1 MSLIQLEELVTYQ
14 LRTGYLNEIADGVGE
29 RLITVNDS
37 SINTVPFKS
46 AGWRPNSSHI
56 KRTHS
61 PPIPTAIAS
70 EYFQAP
76 RHVGLTLE
84 DGFEDGGM
92 LTGGGA
98 DTMGPGAAT
107 KRRRRREQM
116 EEDDSSDFSDESED
130 ESEHRAAQQIKFA
143 KMPVRHRA
151 GSSPGQAS
159 HLQPMNTS
167 PRAPRRGSQS
177 SLNILPGRPRRD
189 TVTSSEVSSENEF
202 DVPVA
207 YRHREAARAATRAMR
222 MQDKINEE
230 PSPGVQLAADPAL
243 LREEDDDDD
252 DSDEGSDMSG
262 EYVAS
267 IDEASILDVVENNP
281 INASP
286 TRQVV
291 GTPPRNFTR
300 QSTIRISQ
308 AHPPPSV
315 FKALPPPRPMSTIRP
330 LSVVQPQSLLS
341 AAIKAKRYKSSV
353 PFQKFAHLN
362 GEGTQGAISIR
373 IYAAFSKTPGK
384 YLEVLIR
391 PRVQNGQGVER
402 AVTIADLIGLG
413 LYRYNE
419 EKREPPVPPKKRN
432 INWYTLRMVE
442 EGGEVDDDFSP
453 FVRTKPLTSA
463 TTVNNAHMRGGG
475 RMRSNSKVYDEF
487 AIVTATES
495 EYEANQKSTP
505 QEDEEGEGEE
515 GEEGEGEE
523 EAQQLPLG
531 GIAEEGTLPKNEG
544 ASASA
549 SATIPALP
557 SEHPRPN
564 PILTTAYRPNVLLAD
579 APQTRTTV
587 SNAMRGQQKL
597 LRIHIM
603 SSEVAAGQMVT
614 LDITTDTYL
623 AEVLDQVCRK
633 RHLDKANHVLKLP
646 GSGAL
651 VMLDRPVSS
660 IGNVSDLELHR
671 RRFATDGPLAVT
683 GSPGTSSPKAAAAAT
698 LDMPPPRKGHKK
710 AYTPG
715 SHPLAREVI
724 QPDELPSANY
734 KRYTVW
740 RKQPM
745 RIVGMSERVLVIDG
759 EYIHI
764 VPASGGKAIQE
775 GGGKTTTVHFSNV
788 IGCKVPRKH
797 PTNVKL
803 VVYKATE
810 SKRYDFEA
818 RGADEAAEI
827 VAELKKGI
835 SPYREV

>member
-37 SINTVPFKS
+37 SINTAPFKS
-46 AGWRPNSSHI
+46 AGWRPNSSHV

-76 RHVGLTLE
+76 RQAGLTLE
-84 DGFEDGGM
+84 DGYEDGGL

-116 EEDDSSDFSDESED
+116 EEEDSSDFSDESDD

-159 HLQPMNTS
+159 HIPPMNTS

-177 SLNILPGRPRRD
+177 SLNIFPGRPRRD

-202 DVPVA
+202 DMPVA

-230 PSPGVQLAADPAL
+230 PSPGVQIADPL
-243 LREEDDDDD
+243 HDEDED
-252 DSDEGSDMSG
+252 DSDEASDIS

-281 INASP
+281 MNAPMNASP

-300 QSTIRISQ
+300 RQSVQISQ
-308 AHPPPSV
+308 AHAMPSV
-315 FKALPPPRPMSTIRP
+315 FNALPPPRPMSIVRP

-373 IYAAFSKTPGK
+373 IYAAFSNTPSK
-384 YLEVLIR
+384 YLEVVIR
-391 PRVQNGQGVER
+391 PRVQSGQGVER

-419 EKREPPVPPKKRN
+419 EKREPPIAPKKRN

-442 EGGEVDDDFSP
+442 EGGEVDDDFPP
-453 FVRTKPLTSA
+453 FDRTKPLTSA

-475 RMRSNSKVYDEF
+475 RGRSNSKVYDEF
-487 AIVTATES
+487 AIVAATES
-495 EYEANQKSTP
+495 EYEANQKLTP
-505 QEDEEGEGEE
+505 QEDEE
-515 GEEGEGEE
+515 E
-523 EAQQLPLG
+523 EAQPAQDSIPEEAVSPKAETPKVENANG
-531 GIAEEGTLPKNEG
+531 NGNVNFGIFSPPQ
-544 ASASA
+544 SD
-549 SATIPALP
+549 
-557 SEHPRPN
+557 HPRPN
-564 PILTTAYRPNVLLAD
+564 PILNTAYRPNVLLAD
-579 APQTRTTV
+579 APQTRATV
-587 SNAMRGQQKL
+587 SNAIRGQQKL
-597 LRIHIM
+597 LRIFIM
-603 SSEVAAGQMVT
+603 SSDVAAGQMVT

-633 RHLDKANHVLKLP
+633 RNLDKANHVLKLP

-660 IGNVSDLELHR
+660 IGNVTDLELYR
-671 RRFATDGPLAVT
+671 RRFATDGPLATT
-683 GSPGTSSPKAAAAAT
+683 GSLGTSSPKMVAM
-698 LDMPPPRKGHKK
+698 LEGPQPPRRGHKK
-710 AYTPG
+710 TYTPG

-764 VPASGGKAIQE
+764 VPASGGKAMQE

>member
-29 RLITVNDS
+29 RLISVNDS

-46 AGWRPNSSHI
+46 AGWRPNSSHV

-76 RHVGLTLE
+76 RQAGLTLE
-84 DGFEDGGM
+84 DRFEDGGM

-159 HLQPMNTS
+159 HLQPMNVS

-202 DVPVA
+202 DVPAA

-230 PSPGVQLAADPAL
+230 PSQAVHPGDPSL
-243 LREEDDDDD
+243 LREEDEDD
-252 DSDEGSDMSG
+252 DSDEGSDISG

-281 INASP
+281 ITASP

-291 GTPPRNFTR
+291 GTPPRNFMR
-300 QSTIRISQ
+300 QSTIRNS
-308 AHPPPSV
+308 AHPPLSV
-315 FKALPPPRPMSTIRP
+315 FNALPPPRPMSTIRP

-341 AAIKAKRYKSSV
+341 AALKAKRFKSSV

-362 GEGTQGAISIR
+362 GEGTQGAISVR
-373 IYAAFSKTPGK
+373 IYAAFSKTPSK

-391 PRVQNGQGVER
+391 PRVQTGQGVER
-402 AVTIADLIGLG
+402 AVTIADLIGLS
-413 LYRYNE
+413 LYKYNE
-419 EKREPPVPPKKRN
+419 EKREPPIPPKKRN
-432 INWYTLRMVE
+432 INWYTLVMVE
-442 EGGEVDDDFSP
+442 EGGEVDDDFPP
-453 FVRTKPLTSA
+453 FDRTKPLTSA
-463 TTVNNAHMRGGG
+463 TTVNNAHLRGGG
-475 RMRSNSKVYDEF
+475 RTRSNSKVYDEF
-487 AIVTATES
+487 AIVEATEA
-495 EYEANQKSTP
+495 EYEANQKQTP
-505 QEDEEGEGEE
+505 QEDEE
-515 GEEGEGEE
+515 EE
-523 EAQQLPLG
+523 EAQPAQDT
-531 GIAEEGTLPKNEG
+531 IAEEGTTPERGEN
-544 ASASA
+544 ASAGAGAGANANA
-549 SATIPALP
+549 SGMLAPP
-557 SEHPRPN
+557 SSVHPRPN

-579 APQTRTTV
+579 APQTRTNV

-597 LRIHIM
+597 LRIYIM
-603 SSEVAAGQMVT
+603 SSDVAAGQMVT
-614 LDITTDTYL
+614 LDITTDMYF

-660 IGNVSDLELHR
+660 IGNVTDLELYR
-671 RRFATDGPLAVT
+671 RRFATDGPLAIT
-683 GSPGTSSPKAAAAAT
+683 GSPGTSSPKT
-698 LDMPPPRKGHKK
+698 VPMLDGPPPRKGHKK
-710 AYTPG
+710 GGYTPG
-715 SHPLAREVI
+715 SHPLAREVM

-764 VPASGGKAIQE
+764 VPSSGGKAVQE
-775 GGGKTTTVHFSNV
+775 GGKTTTVHFSNV

-818 RGADEAAEI
+818 RSADEAAEI

>member
-1 MSLIQLEELVTYQ
+1 LVTYQ

-29 RLITVNDS
+29 RLISVNDS

-46 AGWRPNSSHI
+46 AGWRPNSSHV

-76 RHVGLTLE
+76 RQAGLTLE
-84 DGFEDGGM
+84 DRFEDGGM

-159 HLQPMNTS
+159 HLQPMNVS

-202 DVPVA
+202 DVPAA

-230 PSPGVQLAADPAL
+230 PSQGVQPGDPSL
-243 LREEDDDDD
+243 LREEDEDDD
-252 DSDEGSDMSG
+252 DSDEGSDISG

-281 INASP
+281 ITASP

-291 GTPPRNFTR
+291 GTPPRNFMR
-300 QSTIRISQ
+300 QSTIRNS
-308 AHPPPSV
+308 AHPPLSV
-315 FKALPPPRPMSTIRP
+315 FNALPPPRPMSTIRP

-341 AAIKAKRYKSSV
+341 AALKAKRFKSSV

-362 GEGTQGAISIR
+362 GEGTQGAISVR
-373 IYAAFSKTPGK
+373 IYAAFSKTPSK

-391 PRVQNGQGVER
+391 PRVQTGQGVER
-402 AVTIADLIGLG
+402 AVTIADLIGLS
-413 LYRYNE
+413 LYKYNE
-419 EKREPPVPPKKRN
+419 EKREPPIPPKKRN
-432 INWYTLRMVE
+432 INWYTLVMVE
-442 EGGEVDDDFSP
+442 EGGEVDDDFPP
-453 FVRTKPLTSA
+453 FDRTKPLTSA
-463 TTVNNAHMRGGG
+463 TTVNNAHLRGGG
-475 RMRSNSKVYDEF
+475 RTRSNSKVYDEF
-487 AIVTATES
+487 AIVEATEA
-495 EYEANQKSTP
+495 EYEANQKQTP
-505 QEDEEGEGEE
+505 QEDEE
-515 GEEGEGEE
+515 EE
-523 EAQQLPLG
+523 EAQPTHDT
-531 GIAEEGTLPKNEG
+531 IAEEGTPEKSEH
-544 ASASA
+544 ASAGAGAGANA
-549 SATIPALP
+549 SGSGSGMLSPPP
-557 SEHPRPN
+557 SVHPRPN

-579 APQTRTTV
+579 APQTRTNV

-597 LRIHIM
+597 LRIYIM
-603 SSEVAAGQMVT
+603 SSDVAAGQMVT
-614 LDITTDTYL
+614 LDITTDMYF

-660 IGNVSDLELHR
+660 IGNVTDLELYR
-671 RRFATDGPLAVT
+671 RRFATDGPLAIT
-683 GSPGTSSPKAAAAAT
+683 GSPGTSSPKT
-698 LDMPPPRKGHKK
+698 VPMLDGPPPRKGHKK
-710 AYTPG
+710 GGYTPG
-715 SHPLAREVI
+715 SHPLAREVM

-764 VPASGGKAIQE
+764 VPSSGGKAVQE
-775 GGGKTTTVHFSNV
+775 GGKTTTVHFSNV

-818 RGADEAAEI
+818 RSADEAAEI

>member
-1 MSLIQLEELVTYQ
+1 MSLIQIEELVTYQ

-29 RLITVNDS
+29 RLISVNDS

-46 AGWRPNSSHI
+46 AGWRPNSSHV

-76 RHVGLTLE
+76 RQAGLTLE
-84 DGFEDGGM
+84 DRFEDGGM

-159 HLQPMNTS
+159 HLQPMNVS

-202 DVPVA
+202 DVPAA

-230 PSPGVQLAADPAL
+230 PSQGVQPGDPSL
-243 LREEDDDDD
+243 LREEDEDDD
-252 DSDEGSDMSG
+252 DSDEGSDISG

-281 INASP
+281 ITASP

-291 GTPPRNFTR
+291 GTPPRNFMR
-300 QSTIRISQ
+300 QSTIRNS
-308 AHPPPSV
+308 AHPPLSV
-315 FKALPPPRPMSTIRP
+315 FNALPPPRPMSTIRP

-341 AAIKAKRYKSSV
+341 AALKAKRFKSSV

-362 GEGTQGAISIR
+362 GEGTQGAISVR
-373 IYAAFSKTPGK
+373 IYAAFSKTPSK

-391 PRVQNGQGVER
+391 PRVQTGQGVER
-402 AVTIADLIGLG
+402 AVTIADLIGLS
-413 LYRYNE
+413 LYKYNE
-419 EKREPPVPPKKRN
+419 EKREPPIPPKKRN
-432 INWYTLRMVE
+432 INWYTLVMVE
-442 EGGEVDDDFSP
+442 EGGEVDDDFPP
-453 FVRTKPLTSA
+453 FDRTKPLTSA
-463 TTVNNAHMRGGG
+463 TTVNNAHLRGGG
-475 RMRSNSKVYDEF
+475 RTRSNSKVYDEF
-487 AIVTATES
+487 AIVEATEA
-495 EYEANQKSTP
+495 EYEANQKQTP
-505 QEDEEGEGEE
+505 QEDEE
-515 GEEGEGEE
+515 EE
-523 EAQQLPLG
+523 EAQPTHDT
-531 GIAEEGTLPKNEG
+531 IAEEGTPEKSEH
-544 ASASA
+544 ASAGAGAGANA
-549 SATIPALP
+549 SGSGSGMLSPPP
-557 SEHPRPN
+557 SVHPRPN

-579 APQTRTTV
+579 APQTRTNV

-597 LRIHIM
+597 LRIYIM
-603 SSEVAAGQMVT
+603 SSDVAAGQMVT
-614 LDITTDTYL
+614 LDITTDMYF

-660 IGNVSDLELHR
+660 IGNVTDLELYR
-671 RRFATDGPLAVT
+671 RRFATDGPLAIT
-683 GSPGTSSPKAAAAAT
+683 GSPGTSSPKT
-698 LDMPPPRKGHKK
+698 VPMLDGPPPRKGHKK
-710 AYTPG
+710 GGYTPG
-715 SHPLAREVI
+715 SHPLAREVM

-764 VPASGGKAIQE
+764 VPSSGGKAVQE
-775 GGGKTTTVHFSNV
+775 GGKTTTVHFSNV

-818 RGADEAAEI
+818 RSADEAAEI

>member
-29 RLITVNDS
+29 RLISVNDS

-46 AGWRPNSSHI
+46 AGWRPNSSHV

-76 RHVGLTLE
+76 RQAGLTLE
-84 DGFEDGGM
+84 DGFEDGGL

-230 PSPGVQLAADPAL
+230 PSPGVQFGDPSL
-243 LREEDDDDD
+243 PREEDEDDD
-252 DSDEGSDMSG
+252 DSDEGSDISG

-300 QSTIRISQ
+300 QSTIRVSQ
-308 AHPPPSV
+308 AAAPPSV

-341 AAIKAKRYKSSV
+341 VAIKAKRYKSSV

-362 GEGTQGAISIR
+362 GEGTQGAMTIR
-373 IYAAFSKTPGK
+373 IYAAFSKTPNK
-384 YLEVLIR
+384 FLEVLIR
-391 PRVQNGQGVER
+391 PRVQNGQG
-402 AVTIADLIGLG
+402 
-413 LYRYNE
+413 
-419 EKREPPVPPKKRN
+419 
-432 INWYTLRMVE
+432 MVE
-442 EGGEVDDDFSP
+442 EGGDVDDDFSP
-453 FVRTKPLTSA
+453 FVRTKPLTTA

-487 AIVTATES
+487 AIVAATES
-495 EYEANQKSTP
+495 EYEANQKLTP
-505 QEDEEGEGEE
+505 QEDEE
-515 GEEGEGEE
+515 E
-523 EAQQLPLG
+523 EAQPSQDSIP
-531 GIAEEGTLPKNEG
+531 EEGTPVGNENETANAG
-544 ASASA
+544 INASGMS
-549 SATIPALP
+549 SPP
-557 SEHPRPN
+557 SVHPRPN
-564 PILTTAYRPNVLLAD
+564 PITTTAYRPNALLAD

-597 LRIHIM
+597 LRIYIM
-603 SSEVAAGQMVT
+603 SSDVAAGQMVT
-614 LDITTDTYL
+614 LDITTDTYF

-633 RHLDKANHVLKLP
+633 RHLDKANHVLKMP

-660 IGNVSDLELHR
+660 IGNVTDLELYR
-671 RRFATDGPLAVT
+671 RRFATDGPLAIT
-683 GSPGTSSPKAAAAAT
+683 GSPGTSSPKVMPV
-698 LDMPPPRKGHKK
+698 LDGPPPRKGHKK
-710 AYTPG
+710 GYITG

-764 VPASGGKAIQE
+764 VPASGGKAVQE

>member
-1 MSLIQLEELVTYQ
+1 
-14 LRTGYLNEIADGVGE
+14 
-29 RLITVNDS
+29 
-37 SINTVPFKS
+37 
-46 AGWRPNSSHI
+46 
-56 KRTHS
+56 
-61 PPIPTAIAS
+61 
-70 EYFQAP
+70 
-76 RHVGLTLE
+76 
-84 DGFEDGGM
+84 
-92 LTGGGA
+92 
-98 DTMGPGAAT
+98 MGPGAAT

-159 HLQPMNTS
+159 HLQPMNVS

-189 TVTSSEVSSENEF
+189 TNEF
-202 DVPVA
+202 DVPAA

-230 PSPGVQLAADPAL
+230 PSQAVQPGDPSL
-243 LREEDDDDD
+243 LREEDEDDD
-252 DSDEGSDMSG
+252 DSDEGSDISG

-281 INASP
+281 ITASP

-291 GTPPRNFTR
+291 GTPPRNFMR
-300 QSTIRISQ
+300 QSTIRNS
-308 AHPPPSV
+308 AHPPLSV
-315 FKALPPPRPMSTIRP
+315 FNALPPPRPMSTIRP

-341 AAIKAKRYKSSV
+341 AALKAKRFKSSV

-362 GEGTQGAISIR
+362 GEGTQGAISVR
-373 IYAAFSKTPGK
+373 IYAAFSKTPNK
-384 YLEVLIR
+384 YLELLIR
-391 PRVQNGQGVER
+391 PRVQTGQGVER
-402 AVTIADLIGLG
+402 AVTIADLIGLS
-413 LYRYNE
+413 LYKYNE
-419 EKREPPVPPKKRN
+419 EKREPPIPPKKRN
-432 INWYTLRMVE
+432 INWYTLVMVE
-442 EGGEVDDDFSP
+442 EGGEVDDDFPP
-453 FVRTKPLTSA
+453 FDRTKPLTSA

-475 RMRSNSKVYDEF
+475 RTRSNSKVYDEF
-487 AIVTATES
+487 AIVEATEA
-495 EYEANQKSTP
+495 EYEANQKQTP
-505 QEDEEGEGEE
+505 QEDEEEE
-515 GEEGEGEE
+515 GE
-523 EAQQLPLG
+523 AQQAQET
-531 GIAEEGTLPKNEG
+531 IAEEGSPERSENPSAG
-544 ASASA
+544 ANASASA
-549 SATIPALP
+549 MLSPPA
-557 SEHPRPN
+557 SVHPRPN

-579 APQTRTTV
+579 APQTRANV

-597 LRIHIM
+597 LRIYIM
-603 SSEVAAGQMVT
+603 SSDVAAGQMVT
-614 LDITTDTYL
+614 LDITTDMYF

-660 IGNVSDLELHR
+660 IGNVTDLELYR
-671 RRFATDGPLAVT
+671 RRFATDGPLAIT
-683 GSPGTSSPKAAAAAT
+683 GSPGTSSPKT
-698 LDMPPPRKGHKK
+698 VPMLDGPPPRKGHKK
-710 AYTPG
+710 GGYTPG
-715 SHPLAREVI
+715 SHPLAREVM

-764 VPASGGKAIQE
+764 VPSSGGKAVQE
-775 GGGKTTTVHFSNV
+775 GGKTTTVHFSNV

-818 RGADEAAEI
+818 RSADEAAEI

>member
-37 SINTVPFKS
+37 SINTAPFKS

-76 RHVGLTLE
+76 RQAGLTLE
-84 DGFEDGGM
+84 DGYEDGGL

-116 EEDDSSDFSDESED
+116 EEEDSSDFSDESDD

-159 HLQPMNTS
+159 HIPPMNTS

-230 PSPGVQLAADPAL
+230 PSPGVQIADS
-243 LREEDDDDD
+243 LRDEDED
-252 DSDEGSDMSG
+252 DSDEASDISG

-281 INASP
+281 MKAPMNASP

-291 GTPPRNFTR
+291 GTPPREFTRR
-300 QSTIRISQ
+300 QSTIRISHV
-308 AHPPPSV
+308 HPTSSV
-315 FKALPPPRPMSTIRP
+315 FDALPPPRPMSTIRP
-330 LSVVQPQSLLS
+330 LSMVQPQSLLS
-341 AAIKAKRYKSSV
+341 AAIKAKRFKSSV
-353 PFQKFAHLN
+353 PFQKFAHFN

-373 IYAAFSKTPGK
+373 IYAAFSDTPSK
-384 YLEVLIR
+384 YLEVVIR
-391 PRVQNGQGVER
+391 SRVQSGQGAER

-419 EKREPPVPPKKRN
+419 EKRAPSIAPKKRN

-442 EGGEVDDDFSP
+442 EGGEVDDDFPP
-453 FVRTKPLTSA
+453 FDRTKPLTSA

-475 RMRSNSKVYDEF
+475 RGRSNSKVYDEF
-487 AIVTATES
+487 AIVAATES
-495 EYEANQKSTP
+495 EYEANQRLTP
-505 QEDEEGEGEE
+505 QEDEE
-515 GEEGEGEE
+515 E
-523 EAQQLPLG
+523 EAQPSQDSIPEEAVSPKAETPKIENANASGNTNLG
-531 GIAEEGTLPKNEG
+531 IFSPPQ
-544 ASASA
+544 SD
-549 SATIPALP
+549 
-557 SEHPRPN
+557 HPRPN
-564 PILTTAYRPNVLLAD
+564 PILNTAYRPNVLLAD

-597 LRIHIM
+597 LRIFIM
-603 SSEVAAGQMVT
+603 SSDTAAGQMVT

-633 RHLDKANHVLKLP
+633 RNLDKANHVLKLP

-660 IGNVSDLELHR
+660 IGNVTDLELYR
-671 RRFATDGPLAVT
+671 RRFATDGPLATT
-683 GSPGTSSPKAAAAAT
+683 GSLGTSSPKMVAM
-698 LDMPPPRKGHKK
+698 LEGPQPPRKGHKK

-764 VPASGGKAIQE
+764 VPASGGKAMQE

>member
-29 RLITVNDS
+29 RLISVNDS

-46 AGWRPNSSHI
+46 AGWRPNSSHV

-76 RHVGLTLE
+76 RQAGLTLE
-84 DGFEDGGM
+84 DRFEDGGM

-159 HLQPMNTS
+159 HLQPMNVS

-202 DVPVA
+202 DVPAA

-230 PSPGVQLAADPAL
+230 PSQGVQPGDPSL
-243 LREEDDDDD
+243 LREEDEDDD
-252 DSDEGSDMSG
+252 DSDEGSDISG

-281 INASP
+281 ITASP

-291 GTPPRNFTR
+291 GTPPRNFMR
-300 QSTIRISQ
+300 QSTIRNS
-308 AHPPPSV
+308 AHPPLSV
-315 FKALPPPRPMSTIRP
+315 FNALPPPRPMSTIRP

-341 AAIKAKRYKSSV
+341 AALKAKRFKSSV

-362 GEGTQGAISIR
+362 GEGTQGAISVR
-373 IYAAFSKTPGK
+373 IYAAFSKTPSK

-391 PRVQNGQGVER
+391 PRVQTGQGVER
-402 AVTIADLIGLG
+402 AVTIADLIGLS
-413 LYRYNE
+413 LYKYNE
-419 EKREPPVPPKKRN
+419 EKREPPIPPKKRN
-432 INWYTLRMVE
+432 INWYTLVMVE
-442 EGGEVDDDFSP
+442 EGGEVDDDFPP
-453 FVRTKPLTSA
+453 FDRTKPLTSA
-463 TTVNNAHMRGGG
+463 TTVNNAHLRGGG
-475 RMRSNSKVYDEF
+475 RTRSNSKVYDEF
-487 AIVTATES
+487 AIVEATEA
-495 EYEANQKSTP
+495 EYEANQKQTP
-505 QEDEEGEGEE
+505 QEDEE
-515 GEEGEGEE
+515 EE
-523 EAQQLPLG
+523 EAQPTHDT
-531 GIAEEGTLPKNEG
+531 IAEEGTPEKSEN
-544 ASASA
+544 ASAGAGANA
-549 SATIPALP
+549 SGSGMLSPPP
-557 SEHPRPN
+557 SVHPRPN

-579 APQTRTTV
+579 APQTRTNV

-597 LRIHIM
+597 LRIYIM
-603 SSEVAAGQMVT
+603 SSDVAAGQMVT
-614 LDITTDTYL
+614 LDITTDMYF

-660 IGNVSDLELHR
+660 IGNVTDLELYR
-671 RRFATDGPLAVT
+671 RRFATDGPLAIT
-683 GSPGTSSPKAAAAAT
+683 GSPGTSSPKT
-698 LDMPPPRKGHKK
+698 VPMLDGPPPRKGHKK
-710 AYTPG
+710 GGYTPG
-715 SHPLAREVI
+715 SHPLAREVM

-764 VPASGGKAIQE
+764 VPSSGGKAVQE
-775 GGGKTTTVHFSNV
+775 GGKTTTVHFSNV

-818 RGADEAAEI
+818 RSADEAAEI